1 MRILVGCGG
10 TGGHIYP
17 AIAIADGIKK
27 QVPDATFLFVGTKK
41 SSEVGLVVAAG
52 YPIVRISIKGLK
64 RNSLIKN
71 LLIPFLLLKSL
82 YQVRRIIKSFKPDLV
97 IGTGGYA
104 SFPTLFVASMQKI
117 PTLIQ
122 EQNSIA
128 GLTNRLLSK
137 WVDKVCT
144 GYSHVIFP
152 CEKEKIVYTG
162 NPIRS
167 SLCTFQEDRMDA
179 LEYFSFS
186 SYQNKKCLLVV
197 GGSGGA
203 KILNTTMLAW
213 KDHLSNLDIQIIWI
227 TGKRYFER
235 INKAMHDY
243 AYVKCYPYLSNMEM
257 AYAAADI
264 VVSRAGALSIAELC
278 VWRKPTI
285 LVPSSNVVK
294 DHQTK
299 NSLPLAHQGAVILI
313 TDQECPFLLI
323 PKIVELF
330 NDEAQQLKLVKQ
342 MQPFT
347 ASHASAQ
354 DKVAAIALDLVKLN
368 R

>member
-1 MRILVGCGG
+1 M
-10 TGGHIYP
+10 
-17 AIAIADGIKK
+17 
-27 QVPDATFLFVGTKK
+27 
-41 SSEVGLVVAAG
+41 
-52 YPIVRISIKGLK
+52 
-64 RNSLIKN
+64 
-71 LLIPFLLLKSL
+71 
-82 YQVRRIIKSFKPDLV
+82 
-97 IGTGGYA
+97 
-104 SFPTLFVASMQKI
+104 
-117 PTLIQ
+117 
-122 EQNSIA
+122 
-128 GLTNRLLSK
+128 
-137 WVDKVCT
+137 
-144 GYSHVIFP
+144 
-152 CEKEKIVYTG
+152 
-162 NPIRS
+162 
-167 SLCTFQEDRMDA
+167 
-179 LEYFSFS
+179 
-186 SYQNKKCLLVV
+186 V

-227 TGKRYFER
+227 TGKRYFEP
-235 INKAMHDY
+235 INKAMHNY